1 MQKVPRR
8 GDKQWLV
15 IHCICEVVGHV
26 PLFQI
31 NECGINIKIGGFR
44 FVTACL
50 STHHAIGIRGLLCLK
65 VKETWPSTRNSK
77 RLVGFSSIGRSRLIG
92 SRATRLSA
100 LSSLIRPLFP
110 FLLGLPWFKWRGS
123 SSSRCR
129 ISGILFSAFF
139 SEYKQVVQV
148 DPLGGTRLNLSILS
162 SIEFELTGE
171 VH

>member
-1 MQKVPRR
+1 M
-8 GDKQWLV
+8 

-31 NECGINIKIGGFR
+31 NKCGININIGRFR

-50 STHHAIGIRGLLCLK
+50 STHHAIGIRGLLCL
-65 VKETWPSTRNSK
+65 KETWPSTRNSK

-110 FLLGLPWFKWRGS
+110 FLFCWACLDSNDVARPVLDVASVESYSPLSFQNTGRTSSPSRPIRGDEMKPF
-123 SSSRCR
+123 
-129 ISGILFSAFF
+129 LFFF
-139 SEYKQVVQV
+139 
-148 DPLGGTRLNLSILS
+148 D
-162 SIEFELTGE
+162 
-171 VH
+171 